1 MKEITQYLMGLFDSK
16 LRNQNSFDVQV
27 QGHRRRLYFLQL
39 CIIGLLDVFITFD
52 FIKNIKI

>member
-1 MKEITQYLMGLFDSK
+1 MGLFDSK